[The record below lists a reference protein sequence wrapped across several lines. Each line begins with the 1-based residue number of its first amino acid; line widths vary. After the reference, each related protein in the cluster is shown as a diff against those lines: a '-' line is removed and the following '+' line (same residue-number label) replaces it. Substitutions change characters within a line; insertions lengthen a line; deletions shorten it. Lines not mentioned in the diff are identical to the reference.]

1 MRRLHLFFAF
11 LLVIYVLFG
20 SPYAALLLNR
30 AMGPWDASAVHHD
43 GSVSH
48 QYYDQDRPPP
58 AFVPVYPRAS
68 VVQSVLMF
76 STNAPSGVGLLDLAV
91 HGSLDE
97 VRDFYRIRL
106 EAGGFAVEDLGT
118 LGLNAAAADYLGVA
132 GTLFAKRQATD
143 DSVSVQIRTEEGV
156 VVRSRLVQLSWR
168 KLSEW
173 PAGQPKP

>member
-11 LLVIYVLFG
+11 LLVVYVLFG

-58 AFVPVYPRAS
+58 AFVPVYPGAS

-76 STNAPSGVGLLDLAV
+76 STNAPSGVGLIDLAV

-97 VRDFYRIRL
+97 VRDFYRMRL
-106 EAGGFAVEDLGT
+106 EAEGFAVEDLGT

-132 GTLFAKRQATD
+132 GTLSAKRQNTD
-143 DSVSVQIRTEEGV
+143 DSVGVQIRTEEGV